1 MKLPTI
7 EAEDV
12 PYGDDW
18 FRADVVEAWTEAADR
33 KRPWRSQFRD
43 AIAESVA
50 MLPAGARV
58 VELGSGPGF
67 LAERVL
73 ERCASLASYSLLDFS
88 ELMLARSR
96 ARVARFAAARF
107 VLADFKRPDWIQQ
120 IGGPF
125 DCVVS
130 MQAIHELRHKRH
142 VPELY
147 RRLREGI
154 EAPGLILICDHVPLD
169 DSEKSAKLY
178 MTEAEQLD
186 ALSFAGFE
194 DVEIALSIDKLR
206 LCRGR
211 KRSAP

>member
-1 MKLPTI
+1 MKLPAI
-7 EAEDV
+7 DPEDV

-18 FRADVVEAWTEAADR
+18 FRSDVVEAWAEAADR
-33 KRPWRSQFRD
+33 IRPWRSRFRD
-43 AIAESVA
+43 AIAEDIA
-50 MLPAGARV
+50 TLPAGARV

-107 VLADFKRPDWIQQ
+107 VLADFKRPDWIDRCDE
-120 IGGPF
+120 PF

-130 MQAIHELRHKRH
+130 MQAVHELRHKRH
-142 VPELY
+142 VPALY
-147 RRLREGI
+147 RQLRQ
-154 EAPGLILICDHVPLD
+154 ALSTPGLILICDHVPLD
-169 DSEKSAKLY
+169 DSEKSARLY
-178 MTEAEQLD
+178 MTADEQLE
-186 ALSFAGFE
+186 ALSVAGFE

-206 LCRGR
+206 LYRGR
-211 KRSAP
+211 SSSNR